1 MVTTGLGELVVRHI
15 GQGGQSPIVGGAPSA
30 PGMSGG
36 GGDNAAK
43 EQVGV
48 LQKIR
53 DSAGKQAEGMKNQ
66 PRWWTK
72 ALKTMGIQM
81 GIAGILKQSQIFTST
96 LGSLFQILGAFV
108 DVMLAPWMPV
118 IIPAIRKLA
127 NQVPRMREI
136 GQKFF
141 DSVMAL
147 PWGAIGK
154 AGSLILKAMQP
165 SWWANILN
173 TALGGIYAWVLRQ
186 LSHVWNFLPGWM
198 KGENNPFDEQLA
210 LMGEKTDAQTKAI
223 TDGTAENKSW
233 MEKIHLGI
241 GGLAATWVTA
251 KAARYGLQLTRWI
264 PFVKEFTEP
273 VRWLS
278 KGIDRLFNKTAQMIG
293 KGFLGVGKSLANQ
306 IWKLMGKDVPFPK
319 GPKGVTDVR
328 GGGDADDA
336 WRRGIKPTGRPTG
349 RGRGMVDADDAWKP
363 KGKGGRG
370 VDIDRYRKNYD
381 DIVWDDGS
389 KGRTTAG
396 SIAQEAGDSF
406 DKPGAKESKIGKAA
420 KQLRKFQ
427 AWLGPNTKS
436 IMRYAALGQMDR
448 VKATAQAGMQLASTT
463 LRMAAGTP
471 VGRTVARLAVGF
483 LKILPF
489 LGAAYMGMETTFDLN
504 KIRKSEKGWVG
515 DVGSVDAWMKE
526 GKGMLASMLGEG
538 SMGKFVGPLAGVNWA
553 MKAASN
559 IPGVGDF
566 FKGGTDT
573 LKRWK
578 EAQAEGGALSSGK
591 ALDFGIR
598 AITGYGGAGAS
609 FLPLLGQMIGGA
621 AYEGGK
627 YTSMGQF
634 MDMERTGTA
643 KYGEGSFAEASID
656 KIMQMF
662 NGMTVNMAVD
672 GAQATAGMGD
682 NL

>member
-293 KGFLGVGKSLANQ
+293 KGFLGVGKSIVNGIA
-306 IWKLMGKDVPFPK
+306 KLLGKDVPVPK
-319 GPKGVTDVR
+319 GPKSKIPIDDGPVR
-328 GGGDADDA
+328 GRAEDGDRYKG
-336 WRRGIKPTGRPTG
+336 RRGGRTGG
-349 RGRGMVDADDAWKP
+349 G
-363 KGKGGRG
+363 GGRG
-370 VDIDRYRKNYD
+370 GRGGDIDELWQGGKTKAPNMRLYD
-381 DIVWDDGS
+381 EGYQKINWG
-389 KGRTTAG
+389 
-396 SIAQEAGDSF
+396 AGDAAAEGGGGI
-406 DKPGAKESKIGKAA
+406 DKPGKTSKVGKATNAMKKFKDWLGINVKKIGTLAA
-420 KQLRKFQ
+420 QGKMGKIKGLVQ
-427 AWLGPNTKS
+427 T
-436 IMRYAALGQMDR
+436 
-448 VKATAQAGMQLASTT
+448 GMSMAAST
-463 LRMAAGTP
+463 LKIAAGTP
-471 VGRTVARLAVGF
+471 IGRVVARLAVGF
-483 LKILPF
+483 LKILPT
-489 LGAAYMGMETTFDLN
+489 LGATYMGMETTYDLN
-504 KIRKSEKGWVG
+504 KIRTSDKAWTGEM
-515 DVGSVDAWMKE
+515 GSVDAWMQE
-526 GKGMLASMLGEG
+526 GKGFLASIMG
-538 SMGKFVGPLAGVNWA
+538 SGSLGKFSPLGGLSIAANSVGKLFGKDVMSPE
-553 MKAASN
+553 M
-559 IPGVGDF
+559 
-566 FKGGTDT
+566 

-578 EAQAEGGALSSGK
+578 DSQAEGGALSSGK

-609 FLPLLGQMIGGA
+609 FLPLLGQLVGGA
-621 AYEGGK
+621 TYEAGK

-656 KIMQMF
+656 KILQMF

-672 GAQATAGMGD
+672 GAHATAGMSD
-682 NL
+682 DL

>member
-1 MVTTGLGELVVRHI
+1 MR
-15 GQGGQSPIVGGAPSA
+15 GAA
-30 PGMSGG
+30 
-36 GGDNAAK
+36 
-43 EQVGV
+43 
-48 LQKIR
+48 
-53 DSAGKQAEGMKNQ
+53 
-66 PRWWTK
+66 
-72 ALKTMGIQM
+72 
-81 GIAGILKQSQIFTST
+81 
-96 LGSLFQILGAFV
+96 
-108 DVMLAPWMPV
+108 
-118 IIPAIRKLA
+118 
-127 NQVPRMREI
+127 
-136 GQKFF
+136 QKFF

-273 VRWLS
+273 GRWLS

-293 KGFLGVGKSLANQ
+293 KGFLGVGKSIVNGIAN
-306 IWKLMGKDVPFPK
+306 LLGKDVPVPK
-319 GPKGVTDVR
+319 GPKSKIPIDDGPVR
-328 GGGDADDA
+328 GRAEDGDRYKG
-336 WRRGIKPTGRPTG
+336 RRGGRTGG
-349 RGRGMVDADDAWKP
+349 G
-363 KGKGGRG
+363 GGRG
-370 VDIDRYRKNYD
+370 GRGGDIDELWQGGKTKAPNMRLYD
-381 DIVWDDGS
+381 EGYQKINWG
-389 KGRTTAG
+389 
-396 SIAQEAGDSF
+396 AGDAAAEGGGGI
-406 DKPGAKESKIGKAA
+406 DKPGKTSKVGKATNAMKKFKDWLGINVKKIGTLAA
-420 KQLRKFQ
+420 QGKMGKIKGLVQ
-427 AWLGPNTKS
+427 T
-436 IMRYAALGQMDR
+436 
-448 VKATAQAGMQLASTT
+448 GMSMAAST
-463 LRMAAGTP
+463 LKIAAGTP
-471 VGRTVARLAVGF
+471 IGRVVARLAVGF
-483 LKILPF
+483 LKILPT
-489 LGAAYMGMETTFDLN
+489 LGATYMGMETTYDLN
-504 KIRKSEKGWVG
+504 KIRTSDKAWTGEM
-515 DVGSVDAWMKE
+515 GSVDAWMQE
-526 GKGMLASMLGEG
+526 GKGFLASIMG
-538 SMGKFVGPLAGVNWA
+538 SGSLGKFSPLGGLSIAANSVGKLFGKDVMSPE
-553 MKAASN
+553 M
-559 IPGVGDF
+559 
-566 FKGGTDT
+566 

-578 EAQAEGGALSSGK
+578 DSQAEGGALSSGK

-609 FLPLLGQMIGGA
+609 FLPLLGQLVGGA
-621 AYEGGK
+621 TYEAGK

-672 GAQATAGMGD
+672 GAQATAGMSD
-682 NL
+682 DL